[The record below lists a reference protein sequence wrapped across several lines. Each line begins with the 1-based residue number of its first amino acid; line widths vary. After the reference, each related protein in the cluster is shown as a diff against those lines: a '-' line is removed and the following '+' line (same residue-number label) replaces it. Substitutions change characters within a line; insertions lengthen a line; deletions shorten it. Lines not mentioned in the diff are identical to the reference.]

1 MQVEMDTLKAKHT
14 WDLVKAPPG
23 ANVMD
28 SMWVFDIK
36 WDGEGNRIRDKARL
50 VGKGYTQQLGV
61 DYNETWAGVTRLES
75 VTFFPITILLL
86 HLFHTILPNSLVL
99 RTRGYTRNHYR
110 DSLQSLSMTHTLI
123 ADSLTYNY
131 T

>member
-1 MQVEMDTLKAKHT
+1 MYQWEGLQAEM
-14 WDLVKAPPG
+14 APWTQT
-23 ANVMD
+23 VM
-28 SMWVFDIK
+28 
-36 WDGEGNRIRDKARL
+36 
-50 VGKGYTQQLGV
+50 
-61 DYNETWAGVTRLES
+61 
-75 VTFFPITILLL
+75 FFSITILLL
-86 HLFHTILPNSLVL
+86 HLFHTILPNSLAL